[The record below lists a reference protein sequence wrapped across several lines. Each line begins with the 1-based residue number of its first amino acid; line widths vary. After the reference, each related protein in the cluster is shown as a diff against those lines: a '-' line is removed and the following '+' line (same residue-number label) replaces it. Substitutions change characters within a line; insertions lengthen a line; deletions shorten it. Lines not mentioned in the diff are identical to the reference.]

1 MDRGKLTYAQAEQ
14 AFAELERRRQAG
26 EIDESSYRQELSALR
41 VRDEQGLTWMLQ
53 ERTGQWFVFDQ
64 GNWVASTPPGIK
76 PTMTPPPPPP
86 PPPPPQ
92 QPSVTS
98 PTSAPPKGP
107 TAQQPQT
114 IAPAQVTPRRSS
126 ADAPARARRMSC
138 LGVTLRILLW
148 DLLWIG
154 VALVVYAF
162 IGQRMPWLFI
172 PVGLLAATTMF
183 LWLRRLGR
191 RATRGA

>member
-1 MDRGKLTYAQAEQ
+1 MDRGRLTYAQAEQ

-41 VRDEQGLTWMLQ
+41 VQDEQGRTWMLQ
-53 ERTGQWFVFDQ
+53 ERTGQWFVFHQ
-64 GNWVASTPPGIK
+64 GAWVASTPPGMAIRS
-76 PTMTPPPPPP
+76 PLSTPPPPPP
-86 PPPPPQ
+86 APSPRSDRPPPLVSPP
-92 QPSVTS
+92 VT
-98 PTSAPPKGP
+98 
-107 TAQQPQT
+107 QQPQT
-114 IAPAQVTPRRSS
+114 VAPSQAAPRPLPSV
-126 ADAPARARRMSC
+126 APARGRRMSC
-138 LGVTLRILLW
+138 LGVTLRILVW

-162 IGQRMPWLFI
+162 VGQRMPWLFI
-172 PVGLLAATTMF
+172 PVGLLAATTMV

>member
-1 MDRGKLTYAQAEQ
+1 VDRGKLTYAQAEE
-14 AFAELERRRQAG
+14 AFAELERQRQAG
-26 EIDESSYRQELSALR
+26 EIDESAYRQELGALR
-41 VRDEQGLTWMLQ
+41 VRDEQGRTWMLQ

-64 GNWVASTPPGIK
+64 GVWVASNPPGIK
-76 PTMTPPPPPP
+76 PSPPPIPPPPTPTP
-86 PPPPPQ
+86 TPTPTPAPTG
-92 QPSVTS
+92 QPAT
-98 PTSAPPKGP
+98 
-107 TAQQPQT
+107 QQPQT
-114 IAPAQVTPRRSS
+114 VTPPQAAPRPAPSV
-126 ADAPARARRMSC
+126 APARGRSMSC
-138 LGVTLRILLW
+138 LGVTLRILIW

-172 PVGLLAATTMF
+172 PVGLLAATTMV

>member
-1 MDRGKLTYAQAEQ
+1 VDRGKLTYAQAEE
-14 AFAELERRRQAG
+14 AFAELERQRQAG
-26 EIDESSYRQELSALR
+26 EIDESAYRQELGALR
-41 VRDEQGLTWMLQ
+41 VRDEQGRTWMLQ

-64 GNWVASTPPGIK
+64 GAWVASNPPGIK
-76 PTMTPPPPPP
+76 PSPPPIPPPPTPTP
-86 PPPPPQ
+86 TPTPTPAPTG
-92 QPSVTS
+92 QPAT
-98 PTSAPPKGP
+98 
-107 TAQQPQT
+107 QQPQT
-114 IAPAQVTPRRSS
+114 VTPPQAAPRPAPSV
-126 ADAPARARRMSC
+126 APARGRSMSC
-138 LGVTLRILLW
+138 LGVTLRILIW

-172 PVGLLAATTMF
+172 PVGLLAATTMV

>member
-1 MDRGKLTYAQAEQ
+1 METGRLTYEQAEE

-26 EIDESSYRQELSALR
+26 EIDQSDYRQELRALR
-41 VRDEQGLTWMLQ
+41 VLDEQGRPWMLQ
-53 ERTGQWFVFDQ
+53 EITGQWFVFDQ
-64 GNWVASTPPGIK
+64 GNWMASTPPGIK
-76 PTMTPPPPPP
+76 PTMHPPPPP

-92 QPSVTS
+92 PSVTS
-98 PTSAPPKGP
+98 ATSAPPEGP
-107 TAQQPQT
+107 AAQQPQT
-114 IAPAQVTPRRSS
+114 IAPAQATPRRSS
-126 ADAPARARRMSC
+126 AGVPARARRMSC

-172 PVGLLAATTMF
+172 PVGLLAATTMV